1 MRNVA
6 RGGGKQAKGKR
17 ISEQKEVEEVQVE
30 K

>member
-17 ISEQKEVEEVQVE
+17 ISEQKEEEVQVE